1 MLQYYQENIY
11 RQNDENDR
19 NIFVIWSQLSQ
30 DIRNFVYFSGDLNTI
45 KMKVVKITN
54 INFLHGDV

>member
-30 DIRNFVYFSGDLNTI
+30 DVRNFVYFSGDLSTI